1 VYSLAQQGSPT
12 ISLQDEDGK
21 VRARLGLAA
30 EGSPILRLLNKD
42 GELRAIMGLTSDGT
56 PVLQFLDKDGEALW
70 TAPGSLAPATK
81 QSGAEEKGSARK
93 PRGEQAS
100 EASSA

>member
-42 GELRAIMGLTSDGT
+42 GELRAIMGLTAEGT
-56 PVLQFLDKDGEALW
+56 PVLQFLDKDGESLW
-70 TAPGSLAPATK
+70 TAPGTLPGGKAG
-81 QSGAEEKGSARK
+81 GAGADDTASSSPEGSAN
-93 PRGEQAS
+93 P
-100 EASSA
+100 

>member
-1 VYSLAQQGSPT
+1 LRNKGGELGFVYSLAQQGSPT

-30 EGSPILRLLNKD
+30 EGSPILRLLNRE

-56 PVLQFLDKDGEALW
+56 PVLQFMDEDGEPLW
-70 TAPGSLAPATK
+70 TAPGTLPVPPAD
-81 QSGAEEKGSARK
+81 R
-93 PRGEQAS
+93 EQADREPPS
-100 EASSA
+100 GTG

>member
-12 ISLQDEDGK
+12 ISLQDEEGK

-42 GELRAIMGLTSDGT
+42 GELRAIMGLTAEGT
-56 PVLQFLDKDGEALW
+56 PVIQFMDKKGEPTW
-70 TAPGSLAPATK
+70 MAPEKLPIVDLTEVESVP
-81 QSGAEEKGSARK
+81 AEEGD
-93 PRGEQAS
+93 
-100 EASSA
+100 

>member
-42 GELRAIMGLTSDGT
+42 GELRAIMGLTADGT
-56 PVLQFLDKDGEALW
+56 PVLQFLDKDGESLW
-70 TAPGSLAPATK
+70 TAPGTLPGGKAA
-81 QSGAEEKGSARK
+81 GASADDT
-93 PRGEQAS
+93 AS
-100 EASSA
+100 SSPEASGNP